1 MAENKKLK
9 GGRILS
15 KRGGAGG
22 AGGGAGYGAVLGL
35 PTRVVV
41 DDTLGLIEAGPAE
54 AEAGAGYQGSGSGP
68 RDYYSSNTHFG
79 SRSAHKRSSEG
90 AGVLDADV
98 SGAYQSG
105 GRRDSSSGSSSQ
117 YTSRSASKRSSVA
130 SYKITAKEGA
140 YDLWRG
146 HTRSGSLSST
156 DSGSSDEVYS
166 RTSSSSSST
175 HCHDIVT
182 EAPEDKLPLVK
193 LSVAAILSLLFTM
206 LEYVGGYYSSSLAVL
221 SNAGHLM
228 SDFCGFAVSLAA
240 MWLVRRPPSTTM
252 NFGYHRAEVLGS
264 VASVL
269 VVWVVTGLLVG
280 AAVQRLLSQPFT
292 LDPDVMLLMASVG
305 LAVNISIALILH
317 GCGCRGY
324 FHGSQRPSSSKNI
337 NVRAALVH
345 TVADTLQTLAVLV
358 AAIIVKIK
366 PEYQIAD
373 PILTFVFGFIVVV
386 TTLPILRELAHILM
400 QGAPRNVNY
409 LSLLGDL
416 EGLPGVRTVHN
427 LHIWSLTLDKNA
439 LSVHLGIDQSFD
451 AETVLDEAQ
460 RLVLKNYRVHS
471 STIQIERYAR
481 EMDTC
486 KKCQTPVS

>member
-1 MAENKKLK
+1 MAENKKLTAK
-9 GGRILS
+9 KAGR
-15 KRGGAGG
+15 
-22 AGGGAGYGAVLGL
+22 GGGAYGAVLGL
-35 PTRVVV
+35 QTPVYC
-41 DDTLGLIEAGPAE
+41 DDTLGLIEAGPGEVEGGSGYQSSSSARDYSWSSQHSRSSGGKRSFDSTYE
-54 AEAGAGYQGSGSGP
+54 AEFGSG
-68 RDYYSSNTHFG
+68 HHKG
-79 SRSAHKRSSEG
+79 SRTS
-90 AGVLDADV
+90 
-98 SGAYQSG
+98 
-105 GRRDSSSGSSSQ
+105 SSSQ
-117 YTSRSASKRSSVA
+117 HTSRSASNRSSVA
-130 SYKITAKEGA
+130 SYKITTKEGT

-146 HTRSGSLSST
+146 HTRRGSVSST

-193 LSVAAILSLLFTM
+193 LSVAAFLSLLFTL

-221 SNAGHLM
+221 SSAGHLM
-228 SDFCGFAVSLAA
+228 SDFCGFVVSLAA

-252 NFGYHRAEVLGS
+252 NFGYYRAEVLGS

-280 AAVQRLLSQPFT
+280 AAVQRLLNQPFT
-292 LDPDVMLLMASVG
+292 LDPDVMLLMASVAI
-305 LAVNISIALILH
+305 AVNISIALILH
-317 GCGCRGY
+317 GCGCHGY
-324 FHGSQRPSSSKNI
+324 FHGAQKSTKSKSLNM
-337 NVRAALVH
+337 RAALVH
-345 TVADTLQTLAVLV
+345 FVADILQTLAVLV
-358 AAIIVKIK
+358 AAIIVKIW
-366 PEYQIAD
+366 PQYQIAD

-386 TTLPILRELAHILM
+386 TTLPIIRELAHILM

-409 LSLLGDL
+409 LTLLNDL

-460 RLVLKNYRVHS
+460 RLILKNYLVYN

-486 KKCQTPVS
+486 KKCQTPVR